1 MAGFLS
7 ELRADVRSRIP
18 LLVWVLTSAVLAAT
32 GPFGS
37 YGEMSLLARALFWA
51 PVLAIGIA
59 VATLIR
65 AFVYGTLGLRDRLAG
80 SLLITLLLCLVLC
93 PPLMITLGALFGDRE
108 ASMPGLPEIVLLVAS
123 VSLGVCS
130 LRHSAEIAAAPL
142 ADLPPDA
149 PDLPPSALPPSVPAL
164 PAEETPA
171 PRLMRRIAA
180 ELQGDLVSMTVR
192 DHYVDVVTSAGPSS
206 LLMRFGDAIH
216 EAEPV
221 EGLQIHRSHW
231 VALAAVQGVERD
243 GPRLFV
249 LVSGGQRLPVSK
261 AHRAKVE
268 ERLGL
273 TAAPVSA
280 AAPE

>member
-18 LLVWVLTSAVLAAT
+18 LLVWVLTTAVLAAT

-130 LRHSAEIAAAPL
+130 LRHSAEIAAV
-142 ADLPPDA
+142 PPDDPPADPPPPAA
-149 PDLPPSALPPSVPAL
+149 PPPAAPPAD
-164 PAEETPA
+164 ETPA

-180 ELQGDLVSMTVR
+180 DLQGDLVSMTVR

-231 VALAAVQGVERD
+231 VALAAVQGVERE

-249 LVSGGQRLPVSK
+249 RVSGGQRLPVSK

-273 TAAPVSA
+273 TAAPAGA

>member
-1 MAGFLS
+1 
-7 ELRADVRSRIP
+7 
-18 LLVWVLTSAVLAAT
+18 
-32 GPFGS
+32 
-37 YGEMSLLARALFWA
+37 
-51 PVLAIGIA
+51 
-59 VATLIR
+59 
-65 AFVYGTLGLRDRLAG
+65 
-80 SLLITLLLCLVLC
+80 
-93 PPLMITLGALFGDRE
+93 MITLGALFGDRE

-142 ADLPPDA
+142 ADLPPD
-149 PDLPPSALPPSVPAL
+149 PPVPLPSVPPL
-164 PAEETPA
+164 PAEEMPA

-180 ELQGDLVSMTVR
+180 EVQGDLVSMTVR

-273 TAAPVSA
+273 TAAPAAA

>member
-18 LLVWVLTSAVLAAT
+18 LLVWVLTTAVLAAT

-130 LRHSAEIAAAPL
+130 LRHSAEIAAVPP
-142 ADLPPDA
+142 ADP
-149 PDLPPSALPPSVPAL
+149 PPSAVPPSAAPPAD
-164 PAEETPA
+164 ETPA

-231 VALAAVQGVERD
+231 VALAAVQGVERE

-249 LVSGGQRLPVSK
+249 HVSGGQRLPVSK

-273 TAAPVSA
+273 TAAPPGA